1 MAETCESS
9 YNRKTSEMKK
19 SELLARVGEARA
31 RLDAALD
38 GLSEE
43 DATRVGVTPEW
54 SVKDCLAHIAMWE
67 REGVRVLPDILAGAY
82 RPRYDDE
89 TIERRNREAAA
100 EWSGRGYAEVAGE
113 LDAAHA
119 ELERLLEG
127 LPEELDESTPGYKF
141 IAGVTFDHMPHH
153 AAQIEKF
160 RGR

>member
-1 MAETCESS
+1 
-9 YNRKTSEMKK
+9 MKK

-67 REGVRVLPDILAGAY
+67 REGVRVLPDILAGTY

-100 EWSGRGYAEVAGE
+100 EWSNRSYAEVAGE
-113 LDAAHA
+113 LRSAH
-119 ELERLLEG
+119 
-127 LPEELDESTPGYKF
+127 
-141 IAGVTFDHMPHH
+141 
-153 AAQIEKF
+153 
-160 RGR
+160 